1 MAISTALNPDIKLG
15 GINSTG
21 GGFNLKGVGA
31 GLIASGVMSGLSD
44 IATTFIN
51 AQRTKN
57 TYKFNEAMSGLN
69 KRTLRLSAD
78 VAIKD
83 IRKKAQS
90 ILSSQRASYARAG
103 IDIREGSPIAVA
115 MESQKNAELDEIYA
129 NINTDYGLSI
139 IDVNTGINKMETQS
153 AIYDQYGGIG
163 KTILNTGVKIYE
175 RL

>member
-21 GGFNLKGVGA
+21 GGFKGVGA

-57 TYKFNEAMSGLN
+57 TYKFNAQMAGLESRML
-69 KRTLRLSAD
+69 KLSAGIE
-78 VAIKD
+78 IKN
-83 IRKKAQS
+83 IRKKAQTL
-90 ILSSQRASYARAG
+90 LSAQQAGYARAG
-103 IDIREGSPIAVA
+103 VALEGSPIAVMLA
-115 MESQKNAELDEIYA
+115 SQKEMELDEIYTQISA
-129 NINTDYGLSI
+129 DYGVSLQQTQAGIYEMQGKSAT
-139 IDVNTGINKMETQS
+139 IDAFSS
-153 AIYDQYGGIG
+153 AGS
-163 KTILNTGVKIYE
+163 TILKTGTKIAT